1 VTSRRELAVVVAII
15 VLAAALA
22 VAAPGFFAPANLRDL
37 FLANLPVLVVGIGA
51 TLVILSGEID
61 ISCGSVFAVCSV
73 MAGVLAKTTGSVTV
87 ALAGGCLMGALL
99 GSLNGVLVA
108 YARIPSIVVTLA
120 TMIGLRDGLRW
131 ATGGTWVAGL
141 PSSFQWLGLSQ
152 RAYPVIAG
160 AIVVALFASAA
171 GVLGHVVGGR
181 AVYAVGS
188 NAVAARLAGLRVE
201 RVKWVVFAVAGALT
215 AVAAVLNAMR
225 FNQIPSNSGL
235 GLEMKV
241 IAAAVVGGTAI
252 TGGRGTMRG
261 TLLGVILLSAV
272 GPALTF
278 FGVTPYWERAL
289 QGAIILVAVAAEAWR
304 R

>member
-1 VTSRRELAVVVAII
+1 MTSRRELAVVVAII

-87 ALAGGCLMGALL
+87 ALAGGCLMGAVL

-160 AIVVALFASAA
+160 AIVVALFVAAA

-241 IAAAVVGGTAI
+241 IAAAVVGGAAI

>member
-1 VTSRRELAVVVAII
+1 MSPRERAVAAAIL

-22 VAAPGFFAPANLRDL
+22 VVAPAFFAPANLRDV
-37 FLANLPVLVVGIGA
+37 FLANLPVLVVAMGA
-51 TLVILSGEID
+51 TIVILTGEID
-61 ISCGSVFAVCSV
+61 VSCGAMFAVCSV
-73 MAGVLAKTTGSVTV
+73 VAGVIAKVTGSVAL
-87 ALAGGCLMGALL
+87 ALAGGCAIGALL

-120 TMIGLRDGLRW
+120 TMVALRDGLRW
-131 ATGGTWVAGL
+131 ATGGTWVSDL

-152 RAYPVIAG
+152 SVYPAMAA
-160 AIVVALFASAA
+160 AIVVALFVSIAN
-171 GVLGHVVGGR
+171 VLGYVVAGR

-188 NAVAARLAGLRVE
+188 NAIAARLAGLHVE
-201 RVKWVVFAVAGALT
+201 RVKWIVFAVAGMLT
-215 AVAAVLNAMR
+215 AMAAVLNAVR

-241 IAAAVVGGTAI
+241 IAAAVVGGAAI

-261 TLLGVILLSAV
+261 TLLGVILLGAV

-278 FGVTPYWERAL
+278 LGVTPYWERAL
-289 QGAIILVAVAAEAWR
+289 QGAIILIAVAAEKVR

>member
-1 VTSRRELAVVVAII
+1 MTSRRELAVVVAII

-160 AIVVALFASAA
+160 AIVVALFAAAA
-171 GVLGHVVGGR
+171 GVLGHVVSGR

-261 TLLGVILLSAV
+261 TLLGVILLGAV

>member
-160 AIVVALFASAA
+160 AIVVALFVAAA

-241 IAAAVVGGTAI
+241 IAAAVVGGAAI

-261 TLLGVILLSAV
+261 TLLGVILLGAV

-278 FGVTPYWERAL
+278 FGVTRYWERAL

>member
-87 ALAGGCLMGALL
+87 ALAGGCLMGAVL

-160 AIVVALFASAA
+160 AIVVALFAAAA

-241 IAAAVVGGTAI
+241 IAAAVVGGAAI

-261 TLLGVILLSAV
+261 TLLGVVLLGAV

>member
-160 AIVVALFASAA
+160 AIVVALFAAAA

-241 IAAAVVGGTAI
+241 IAAAVVGGAAI

-261 TLLGVILLSAV
+261 TLLGVVLLGAV

>member
-1 VTSRRELAVVVAII
+1 MTSRRELAVVVAII

-87 ALAGGCLMGALL
+87 ALAGGCLMGAVL

-160 AIVVALFASAA
+160 AIVVALFVAAA

-241 IAAAVVGGTAI
+241 IAAAVVGGAAI

-261 TLLGVILLSAV
+261 TLLGVILLGAV

>member
-1 VTSRRELAVVVAII
+1 MTSRRELAVVVAII

-87 ALAGGCLMGALL
+87 ALAGGCLMGAVL

-160 AIVVALFASAA
+160 AIVVALFVAAA
-171 GVLGHVVGGR
+171 GVLGHVVSGR

-261 TLLGVILLSAV
+261 TLLGVVLLARWGRRSRSSA
-272 GPALTF
+272 
-278 FGVTPYWERAL
+278 
-289 QGAIILVAVAAEAWR
+289 
-304 R
+304 